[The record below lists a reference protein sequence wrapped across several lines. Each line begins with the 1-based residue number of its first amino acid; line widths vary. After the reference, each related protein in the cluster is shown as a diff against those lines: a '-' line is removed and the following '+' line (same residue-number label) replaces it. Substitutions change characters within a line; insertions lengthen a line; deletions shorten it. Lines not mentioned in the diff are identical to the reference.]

1 MGGYSDRFSFGDG
14 VDCLCHG
21 PRSSLI
27 MLGLKR
33 GTVVL
38 CEHDEK
44 WDQEAK
50 QIIAV
55 LKEVLDKEAVET
67 EHIGS
72 TAIASIKAKPII
84 DLLVGVKDIDAVL
97 L

>member
-1 MGGYSDRFSFGDG
+1 
-14 VDCLCHG
+14 
-21 PRSSLI
+21 

-44 WDQEAK
+44 WDQKAK
-50 QIIAV
+50 EIIAI
-55 LKEVLDKEAVET
+55 LKEVLDKEAVEI

-84 DLLVGVKDIDAVL
+84 D
-97 L
+97 